1 MDGNALRGLFHGMDM
16 TCCTFQ
22 LFQRTI
28 PLIQLNLMFLFN
40 AGFMMEC
47 STWSGAESLNLQF
60 MVPKVG
66 TFVISLSIANS
77 CRVTS
82 AEIS

>member
-1 MDGNALRGLFHGMDM
+1 MDGNALRGLFHRVDM
-16 TCCTFQ
+16 ICCTFQ

-28 PLIQLNLMFLFN
+28 PLIHMNLVFLFN

-77 CRVTS
+77 CRGKT
-82 AEIS
+82 AAIS